1 MEQEQIQQLVR
12 QSQGGNSQA
21 FGQLV
26 VVYQPFVFRIVFKLL
41 CNTTEAEDITQEA
54 FIRAWIHLPNF
65 DGKVKFSTWLYRI
78 AVNLCYD
85 QLRQQKRRAPSI
97 SPQEQEQAI
106 AGILTE
112 ENAETALTNE
122 ELIHIITLLTN
133 ELTPKQKLV
142 FTLWDL
148 EGIPPEEIRT
158 MTGLSSAKIKSNLY
172 LARKYIRKR
181 IDKLQ

>member
-1 MEQEQIQQLVR
+1 MEPKQIQQLVR
-12 QSQGGNSQA
+12 QSQEGNSQA

-26 VVYQPFVFRIVFKLL
+26 VVYQPFVFRIAFKLI
-41 CNTTEAEDITQEA
+41 CDTAEAEDITQEA
-54 FIRAWIHLPNF
+54 FIRAWTHLPDF

-85 QLRQQKRRAPSI
+85 QLRQRKRRAPSV
-97 SPQEQEQAI
+97 SPQEQAQAI
-106 AGILTE
+106 ARLLTE
-112 ENAETALTNE
+112 ESAETALTNE
-122 ELIHIITLLTN
+122 ELMRTITLLTN

-148 EGIPPEEIRT
+148 EGIPPEEIRA
-158 MTGLSSAKIKSNLY
+158 MTGLSSARIKSNLY
-172 LARKYIRKR
+172 LARKYIRER